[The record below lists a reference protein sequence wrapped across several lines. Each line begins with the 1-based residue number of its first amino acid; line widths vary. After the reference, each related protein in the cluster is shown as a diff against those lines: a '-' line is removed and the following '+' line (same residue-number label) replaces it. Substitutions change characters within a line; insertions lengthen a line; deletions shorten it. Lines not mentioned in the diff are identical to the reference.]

1 MAYISEV
8 SIANANRI
16 ETLHNQWCEK
26 NGYPVKWI
34 VTNGRRSNKEERKN
48 EKQKTSNT

>member
-1 MAYISEV
+1 MPYVSEV

-16 ETLHNQWCEK
+16 ETIHNEWCQK

-34 VTNGRRSNKEERKN
+34 VTNGRRPKK
-48 EKQKTSNT
+48 KKGK